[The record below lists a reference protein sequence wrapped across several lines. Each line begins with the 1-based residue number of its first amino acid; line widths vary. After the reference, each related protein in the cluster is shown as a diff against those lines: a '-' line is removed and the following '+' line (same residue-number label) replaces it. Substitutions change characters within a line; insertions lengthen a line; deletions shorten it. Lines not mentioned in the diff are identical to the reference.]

1 MKLRT
6 FYKIFYQHRIAKAS
20 FFLRLYTFIIV
31 PFKYLHNFFFFEK
44 KVNLDEYKIKFSHL
58 VNKNLNSL
66 FEYFN
71 SDKGEF
77 FINQYLQPAKK
88 NKVKIKAHGYAKI
101 YENAFVDLKNASINI
116 LELGSFYGNA
126 AAAFYFYFD
135 KAYIYSGDIYP
146 DLFKYKSNRIKN
158 FYVDSSSRNSLSK
171 NLLSKQNNF
180 DIIIE
185 DASHML
191 KDQIL
196 SLFMLFPLLN
206 SGGLFI
212 VEELDFPETRD
223 DMKIN
228 QTKPDLKQIL
238 KNILNNLDFNSIY
251 ISDEEKKYFL
261 ENFLSIEIKKGNFN
275 EIAIIKKK

>member
-1 MKLRT
+1 M
-6 FYKIFYQHRIAKAS
+6 
-20 FFLRLYTFIIV
+20 
-31 PFKYLHNFFFFEK
+31 
-44 KVNLDEYKIKFSHL
+44 
-58 VNKNLNSL
+58 
-66 FEYFN
+66 
-71 SDKGEF
+71 
-77 FINQYLQPAKK
+77 
-88 NKVKIKAHGYAKI
+88 
-101 YENAFVDLKNASINI
+101 
-116 LELGSFYGNA
+116 GSFYGNA
-126 AAAFYFYFD
+126 AQLFTSILMR
-135 KAYIYSGDIYP
+135 AYIYSGDIYP

-171 NLLSKQNNF
+171 NLLSKKNNF

-196 SLFMLFPLLN
+196 SLFMLFPLLK

-238 KNILNNLDFNSIY
+238 KNILNNLDFNSVY
-251 ISDEEKKYFL
+251 INDEEKKYFL

-275 EIAIIKKK
+275 EIAIIKKR

>member
-1 MKLRT
+1 MNLRT

-20 FFLRLYTFIIV
+20 FFLRFYTFIII
-31 PFKYLHNFFFFEK
+31 PFKYLHNFLFFEK
-44 KVNLDEYKIKFSHL
+44 KVNLDEYIIKFSHL

-66 FEYFN
+66 FEHFN

>member
-1 MKLRT
+1 M
-6 FYKIFYQHRIAKAS
+6 
-20 FFLRLYTFIIV
+20 
-31 PFKYLHNFFFFEK
+31 
-44 KVNLDEYKIKFSHL
+44 
-58 VNKNLNSL
+58 
-66 FEYFN
+66 
-71 SDKGEF
+71 
-77 FINQYLQPAKK
+77 
-88 NKVKIKAHGYAKI
+88 
-101 YENAFVDLKNASINI
+101 
-116 LELGSFYGNA
+116 GSFYGNA

-135 KAYIYSGDIYP
+135 EAYIYSGDIYP

-171 NLLSKQNNF
+171 NLLSKKNNF

-196 SLFMLFPLLN
+196 SLFMLFPLLK
-206 SGGLFI
+206 SGGVFI

-251 ISDEEKKYFL
+251 INEEEKKYFL

>member
-1 MKLRT
+1 M
-6 FYKIFYQHRIAKAS
+6 
-20 FFLRLYTFIIV
+20 
-31 PFKYLHNFFFFEK
+31 
-44 KVNLDEYKIKFSHL
+44 
-58 VNKNLNSL
+58 
-66 FEYFN
+66 
-71 SDKGEF
+71 
-77 FINQYLQPAKK
+77 
-88 NKVKIKAHGYAKI
+88 
-101 YENAFVDLKNASINI
+101 
-116 LELGSFYGNA
+116 
-126 AAAFYFYFD
+126 
-135 KAYIYSGDIYP
+135 
-146 DLFKYKSNRIKN
+146 KN
-158 FYVDSSSRNSLSK
+158 FHVDSSSRNSLSN
-171 NLLSKQNNF
+171 NLLSKKNNF

>member
-1 MKLRT
+1 VKLRT

-20 FFLRLYTFIIV
+20 FFLRFYTFIII
-31 PFKYLHNFFFFEK
+31 PFKYLHNFLFFEK
-44 KVNLDEYKIKFSHL
+44 KVNLDEYIIKFSHL

-66 FEYFN
+66 FEHFN

-158 FYVDSSSRNSLSK
+158 FYVDSSSRNSLSN
-171 NLLSKQNNF
+171 NLLSKKNNF

-251 ISDEEKKYFL
+251 INDEEKKYFL

>member
-1 MKLRT
+1 M
-6 FYKIFYQHRIAKAS
+6 
-20 FFLRLYTFIIV
+20 
-31 PFKYLHNFFFFEK
+31 
-44 KVNLDEYKIKFSHL
+44 
-58 VNKNLNSL
+58 NSL

-158 FYVDSSSRNSLSK
+158 FYVDSSSRNSLSN
-171 NLLSKQNNF
+171 NLLSKKNNF

>member
-1 MKLRT
+1 MNLRT

-31 PFKYLHNFFFFEK
+31 PFKYLHNFFFFEM
-44 KVNLDEYKIKFSHL
+44 KVNLDEYKIKFPNL
-58 VNKNLNSL
+58 GNKNLNSL

-158 FYVDSSSRNSLSK
+158 FYVDSSSRNSLSN
-171 NLLSKQNNF
+171 NLLSKKNNF